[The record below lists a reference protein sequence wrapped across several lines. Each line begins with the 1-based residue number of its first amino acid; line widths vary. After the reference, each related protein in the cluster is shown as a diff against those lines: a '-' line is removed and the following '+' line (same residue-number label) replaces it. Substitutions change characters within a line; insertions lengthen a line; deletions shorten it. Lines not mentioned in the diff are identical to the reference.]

1 MFEVVEDAVVYL
13 AQEHGVSVEMARTG
27 EEALDY
33 LHTVSRTLAESVYRK
48 KAHEL
53 DCVSRRKMQ
62 QQTND
67 AGEGQFGNDE
77 SSSNLPGGKA
87 KAEVIE
93 YYNYLFY

>member
-1 MFEVVEDAVVYL
+1 VVEDAVVYL
-13 AQEHGVSVEMARTG
+13 AQEHGVSVVMSRTG

-62 QQTND
+62 QGSEENSALVD
-67 AGEGQFGNDE
+67 ADDT
-77 SSSNLPGGKA
+77 SNPPGGKP
-87 KAEVIE
+87 KAEVSK
-93 YYNYLFY
+93 L